1 MNIGDIVEY
10 KGRTGVVVRI
20 KGLGGNSILVDYAMS
35 GWFKGHNG
43 NSPIIAL
50 PSPSGWWHDEAELT
64 IVSSN
69 VYENLIIE

>member
-1 MNIGDIVEY
+1 MNVGDIVEY
-10 KGRTGVVVRI
+10 KKRTGVVVRI
-20 KGLGGNSILVDYAMS
+20 KETGYQSILVDYEMS

-43 NSPIIAL
+43 NSPFISL
-50 PSPSGWWHDEAELT
+50 PLNSGWWHREDELT